1 LGARGLKGSRSS
13 QRANPDRRE
22 PFVEGQLAGSL
33 LEPADPDWVAA
44 LFERGAGR
52 GEDPGEPPSTA

>member
-1 LGARGLKGSRSS
+1 MIDLKGSPSPQRS
-13 QRANPDRRE
+13 NPDRRA

-33 LEPADPDWVAA
+33 LEPADPDRVAA
-44 LFERGAGR
+44 LFEHGSGR